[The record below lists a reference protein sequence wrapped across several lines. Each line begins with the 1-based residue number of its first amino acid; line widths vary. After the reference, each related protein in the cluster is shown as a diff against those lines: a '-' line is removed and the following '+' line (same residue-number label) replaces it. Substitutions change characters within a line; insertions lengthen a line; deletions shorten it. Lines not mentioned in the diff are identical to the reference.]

1 MISFHRLELENF
13 GIYRGCHTID
23 LRPVSPKKSIVLFG
37 GLNGGGKT
45 TFLDA
50 LQLVLYGK
58 FARCSN
64 RKDLGYEEY
73 LAESINKYVEDNSS
87 ARLELEFVFDNGE
100 TEDRYNVQRSW
111 KHQKKGIK
119 ETVVI
124 FRNGEFDDLLSR
136 EWYSAVDEFIPRD
149 VSELFFFDGEKI
161 EELANAESSSRII
174 RTGIYSLLGLGLI
187 DKLGT
192 DLRTINLR
200 KDTEELDRKSSSKL
214 KSLEDELSLLRKNR
228 SQLQSSLASKNT
240 KLDSQRNAER
250 EYRDRYKNLGGEL
263 YDQRE
268 SHENTLRQLK
278 DQLQQAKTDI
288 GKFAEG
294 ESPLLLVQDL
304 LQCAKKQSAN
314 EAKAISSR
322 ELLNGL
328 EARDEEILAKFEN
341 HPKSEGL
348 RKALRTILEEDR
360 ISRGQEAKKETPLN
374 VDSLTLLPFTP
385 SYFADLQS
393 SAKKLYETY
402 STMDEK
408 LTSVTRLISTIPDE
422 ELLSEVATQLLASTN
437 EIELIL
443 AEMKGMER
451 LIAENQ
457 KSIDSKKMEIS
468 RLFKDQID
476 TKSRSDIN
484 KKIIRRS
491 ERVQDLLNKYKI
503 RLIGKHIER
512 LENLIRDSFQLL
524 LRKDDLIKGIRICP
538 DSFALVV
545 IGNDDSTLPP
555 DRLSAGE
562 RQLLAISI
570 LWGLGK
576 ASEKTLPVIIDTPLG
591 RLDSNHR
598 SQLLNNYFPVASHQM
613 ILLSTDEEID
623 RQYRDELEPS
633 IGKEYHIQYDDSKKT
648 STINPGYF

>member
-1 MISFHRLELENF
+1 M
-13 GIYRGCHTID
+13 
-23 LRPVSPKKSIVLFG
+23 K
-37 GLNGGGKT
+37 
-45 TFLDA
+45 
-50 LQLVLYGK
+50 
-58 FARCSN
+58 
-64 RKDLGYEEY
+64 
-73 LAESINKYVEDNSS
+73 
-87 ARLELEFVFDNGE
+87 
-100 TEDRYNVQRSW
+100 
-111 KHQKKGIK
+111 
-119 ETVVI
+119 
-124 FRNGEFDDLLSR
+124 
-136 EWYSAVDEFIPRD
+136 
-149 VSELFFFDGEKI
+149 
-161 EELANAESSSRII
+161 
-174 RTGIYSLLGLGLI
+174 
-187 DKLGT
+187 
-192 DLRTINLR
+192 
-200 KDTEELDRKSSSKL
+200 
-214 KSLEDELSLLRKNR
+214 
-228 SQLQSSLASKNT
+228 SQLSYSPVPT
-240 KLDSQRNAER
+240 K
-250 EYRDRYKNLGGEL
+250 
-263 YDQRE
+263 
-268 SHENTLRQLK
+268 
-278 DQLQQAKTDI
+278 
-288 GKFAEG
+288 
-294 ESPLLLVQDL
+294 
-304 LQCAKKQSAN
+304 
-314 EAKAISSR
+314 
-322 ELLNGL
+322 
-328 EARDEEILAKFEN
+328 
-341 HPKSEGL
+341 
-348 RKALRTILEEDR
+348 
-360 ISRGQEAKKETPLN
+360 
-374 VDSLTLLPFTP
+374 
-385 SYFADLQS
+385 
-393 SAKKLYETY
+393 
-402 STMDEK
+402 
-408 LTSVTRLISTIPDE
+408 
-422 ELLSEVATQLLASTN
+422 
-437 EIELIL
+437 IELIL